1 MKLLHK
7 EVLLVNYAS
16 TCMFARDGNWIGNG
30 QKTDGRGRPRS
41 TPCFPGCVFIDQ
53 FCSLY
58 CMEDYANYTTFAG
71 IVQYCLYGSVC
82 HCMEGWIRKRSWTF
96 SALWLIRAFSLVAMA
111 QTPLS
116 WSMDRLIVRSPLD
129 INLRGIGNY
138 SIARTYANYLFI
150 ISDLTLT
157 KIRKNTIQG
166 RRSKESKR
174 KSDGKLTYL
183 WRDGS

>member
-1 MKLLHK
+1 
-7 EVLLVNYAS
+7 
-16 TCMFARDGNWIGNG
+16 
-30 QKTDGRGRPRS
+30 
-41 TPCFPGCVFIDQ
+41 
-53 FCSLY
+53 
-58 CMEDYANYTTFAG
+58 
-71 IVQYCLYGSVC
+71 
-82 HCMEGWIRKRSWTF
+82 
-96 SALWLIRAFSLVAMA
+96 
-111 QTPLS
+111 
-116 WSMDRLIVRSPLD
+116 MDRLIVRSPLD

-183 WRDGS
+183 